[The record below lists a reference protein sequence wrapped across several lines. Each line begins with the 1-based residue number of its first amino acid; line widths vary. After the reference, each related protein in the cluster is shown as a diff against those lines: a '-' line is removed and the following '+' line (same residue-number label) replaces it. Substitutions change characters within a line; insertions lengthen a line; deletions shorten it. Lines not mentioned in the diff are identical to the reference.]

1 MASNFTDVSTTE
13 ERATEFKA
21 IPGQFNIDEALG
33 IVECFVAGIGN
44 KDSVGDVCLPGAFGA
59 SLKRRK
65 PRVVWGHNWNE
76 PIGKVLDIYEVGPND
91 QRLPM
96 KMRKAGIGG
105 LYAKV
110 QFNLK
115 SERGKEAFNSVAFF
129 GEEQEWSIG
138 YKTLDAVFDPT
149 QQANLLKEVE
159 LYEVSP
165 VLHGANQLTGTI
177 SIKSDQPI
185 KDPKGGLTAAGR
197 KYFKQKEGANLKP
210 GVKGPANTP
219 EKMRRKGSFL
229 TRFFTNPSGPMTK
242 PDGSPTRLALSAA
255 AWGEPVPKNR
265 SDAAKLAAKGRRLLE
280 RYENT
285 KEKAANQGD
294 KCPVATKEVAV
305 NIRNRQ
311 KAIETAGYGPLNPKE
326 KNDTFWSKKADR
338 WDVDLVE
345 AKKQLCG
352 NCAAFIKTD
361 KMLNCIE
368 SGLSAGDKAMG
379 SSWDVI
385 EAGDL
390 GYCEAFDFKCAAS
403 RTCDAWIV
411 GGPITEAKSYD
422 DDDLEYS
429 DVVAD
434 EFKGHGGSYY
444 PSTDVLSN
452 STVGMVGDLTKAL
465 AERFSAPVQVR
476 HVEKNMVVF
485 DVMNGGQTITM
496 RMGYHWEGDEFMF
509 GDPQQVR
516 AETVYIPTDSP
527 AGHTPSHVFSSPR
540 SSDKPF
546 DQAQIG
552 IERKPDSDCGCGC
565 NGAGSCGTSSPF
577 ITWEKMKEK
586 FPGMHMFIR
595 STGAQKS
602 EIFDVLNTVCDYYGI
617 ELKNLEDGLCVPFID
632 EVDDDAHEAIMN
644 LAQNLSSNFQK
655 KNLRTGLN
663 KRKIERFDPNA
674 WDGDDDGLVQD
685 ATQYERP
692 AKPRT
697 SGAMSGGSESSN
709 ARRYAYASRAKFD
722 TRKSL
727 LAKEMY
733 WSPENSGTV
742 TAVLNDGRTVKF
754 EKVSWDAATQAGDP
768 SKDIDDF
775 IKFLSKR
782 DGIKISANKVNIE
795 KYSNYERPTK
805 PGTSGSMAT
814 GDKPPRKP
822 KIANNYQDY
831 LNSAAGMATRLGL
844 HIADDKKPDDKPG
857 DEPGDE
863 PDKPETPSQ
872 SGKMSF
878 DEVKKFAQNE
888 SRAQKPFD
896 KSIVDKYSSRVDA
909 MPYGENKTNAQTY
922 LGRLSAAIN
931 LFDDKNE
938 LNLANALNNYLDRI
952 VGRRNEKAK
961 EAYEKYVND
970 KNAAIGR
977 INRFIEILDSLT
989 GNGRAP
995 SASGK
1000 MSSPS
1005 DGPKARGEDELRA
1018 VREMA
1023 IAYPWLSEKD
1033 LNEIAVI
1040 ARIGN
1045 PEDITPLAKRL
1056 NRPEKE
1062 VAKILDEFGDR
1073 RDRVGKFATENK
1085 TPSSDIDNA
1094 QKIRAFSNDSMGL
1107 WGLLFDNGLFNY
1119 MTPQQYY
1126 RYSET
1131 MDKVFDIES
1140 RQIFEGESPDLYDE
1154 KDELLDSLVDDVLDA
1169 ENNRTKTENDALQKL
1184 TVNNP
1189 EMYNKAK
1196 KQLEA
1201 IQNMRTELRTS
1212 WMKVNASISNA
1223 NDESE
1228 MADLADAY
1236 FEFKDEMLKRLNQA
1250 NNDLIKTLR
1259 IQPPFRNVNNNNGGQ
1274 SPSASGNMA
1283 VTNRGKKLSRDEMLK
1298 LIANLYNR
1306 GLSSREMIDA
1316 LSANNKIYVDSLS
1329 DIYSLVSAARKNG
1342 LIKKYRRP
1350 GKKNPKPSSKVQLS
1364 KISKFVQYRDNLIVE
1379 LGKKYPNATYPAL
1392 TIMLL
1397 KKIRIP
1403 DGVPEYH
1410 KRFSPYL
1417 VQQVLQKNNLKRA
1430 NPKQSFKDNLE
1441 LNRFLRIYWAEQK
1454 KLRNKK

>member
-115 SERGKEAFNSVAFF
+115 SERGREAFNSVAFF

-429 DVVAD
+429 DLVAD

-565 NGAGSCGTSSPF
+565 SGSGSCGTSSPF

-595 STGAQKS
+595 SAGAQKS

-617 ELKNLEDGLCVPFID
+617 EIKNLEDGICVPFID

-644 LAQNLSSNFQK
+644 LAQNLASNFQK
-655 KNLRTGLN
+655 KSLRTGLN

-674 WDGDDDGLVQD
+674 WDGDNDGLVQD

-692 AKPRT
+692 TKPR
-697 SGAMSGGSESSN
+697 
-709 ARRYAYASRAKFD
+709 
-722 TRKSL
+722 
-727 LAKEMY
+727 
-733 WSPENSGTV
+733 
-742 TAVLNDGRTVKF
+742 
-754 EKVSWDAATQAGDP
+754 
-768 SKDIDDF
+768 
-775 IKFLSKR
+775 
-782 DGIKISANKVNIE
+782 
-795 KYSNYERPTK
+795 
-805 PGTSGSMAT
+805 TSGSMAT

-822 KIANNYQDY
+822 KISNSYQDY

-844 HIADDKKPDDKPG
+844 HIADDKKPD

-888 SRAQKPFD
+888 SRAPKPFD

-1350 GKKNPKPSSKVQLS
+1350 GKKNPKPSRKVQLS